1 MGETNSEQSTSTTLS
16 NEEITNNYIQ
26 KQNSKAGYFFIGF
39 SILGLVIAFLFHC
52 IGLGTVQEFRESE
65 MEVLGKNSNNTSLHQ
80 VISEKLKQKNY
91 TQNMEDFFKSKLDIL
106 KNSVETNENSNTYE
120 KYKGIYGALKGGIIE
135 QDTSISKIL
144 VKLFYDTMYKNKEKT
159 LNAQKVSSTFLD
171 GQYTTYVDTFI
182 YLIGPIYF
190 LITKVFLTSS
200 FMNYYYNYDIMN
212 SNDEGFISKCIVVIL
227 QIIGFFTGIIP
238 TLIPFY
244 NSFTVAKRFFMPSY
258 TFSPFNNKY
267 ILLGMICMF
276 IFYTFSTSYFWL
288 ILLGLNTYVFMNRKY
303 LNIVLPILL
312 IGTPFICLCFI
323 FFYTMIQTIYKL

>member
-1 MGETNSEQSTSTTLS
+1 MNDTQMDTSNNITLS

-26 KQNSKAGYFFIGF
+26 KQNSKAGYFFLGF

-65 MEVLGKNSNNTSLHQ
+65 MEVLGQNSNNSSLHQ
-80 VISEKLKQKNY
+80 VISENLKNKNY
-91 TQNMEDFFKSKLDIL
+91 TQNIEDFFKSKLDIL
-106 KNSVETNENSNTYE
+106 KNAVETNDNSNTYE

-144 VKLFYDTMYKNKEKT
+144 VKLLYNTMYNNKEKG
-159 LNAQKVSSTFLD
+159 LNNQKVSSTFLD
-171 GQYTTYVDTFI
+171 SEYNKYVDTFL

-200 FMNYYYNYDIMN
+200 FMNYYYNYDIMS
-212 SNDEGFISKCIVVIL
+212 SNDEGFISKFIVVII
-227 QIIGFFTGIIP
+227 QVIGFFTGIGP
-238 TLIPFY
+238 TLLPLY
-244 NSFTVAKRFFMPSY
+244 NSFTIAKRFFMPSY
-258 TFSPFNNKY
+258 TFSPFNNIY
-267 ILLGMICMF
+267 ILAGMICMF

-288 ILLGLNTYVFMNRKY
+288 ILLGLNKYVFMNRKY
-303 LNIVLPILL
+303 LNILLPILL

-323 FFYTMIQTIYKL
+323 FFYTMIQTISKM